1 LSRTPLVSVIIPMYN
16 VEKVIG
22 LTLESIQKQTY
33 SNLEII
39 CANDGSDDATLSI
52 VERRAK
58 LDKRIKPYSHE
69 HRGIVYALNKAIK
82 LSQGKYLAR
91 MDADDI
97 AFLDRIEK
105 QVRYM
110 ESNPDIIASGGA
122 LVEFDESGVLKI
134 VARRPLDHAVML
146 FYQLR
151 NIPIWNP
158 TSIIR
163 RRVLME
169 NNISTDENFPLIEDY
184 KFFFDLSRVG
194 RLGNLPDILHAYRR
208 HTTQTSTKYGEQR
221 AKLAFEFK
229 ADIYKFLCEKYAL
242 NPVRDKPR
250 EWRRK
255 IPRDHDAIWPF
266 LWHTIT
272 RNEDLAKLKKLRL
285 VLFTHLRLTAKPRLI
300 YYIFFRKGYSG
311 HLKASGERG

>member
-1 LSRTPLVSVIIPMYN
+1 MYN
-16 VEKVIG
+16 AEKTIESA
-22 LTLESIQKQTY
+22 LESIQKQTY
-33 SNLEII
+33 SNLEIF
-39 CANDGSDDATLSI
+39 CVNDGSNDETLSI

-69 HRGIVYALNKAIK
+69 HRGVVYTRNKAIE
-82 LSQGKYLAR
+82 LSQSKYLAL

-97 AFLDRIEK
+97 SFLDRIEK

-122 LVEFDESGVLKI
+122 LVEFDESGVLK
-134 VARRPLDHAVML
+134 VVTRRVLDHTIML

-158 TSIIR
+158 TAIIR
-163 RRVLME
+163 RAALLDNDIRYVE
-169 NNISTDENFPLIEDY
+169 KYAYAEDV
-184 KFFFDLSRVG
+184 KLFFDLSRVG
-194 RLGNLPDILHAYRR
+194 KLGNIPDVLLAYRR
-208 HTTQTSTKYGEQR
+208 HTTQISTKHREHQR
-221 AKLAFEFK
+221 KRNHELR
-229 ADIYKFLCEKYAL
+229 ADIYKFLCKKYAL
-242 NPVRDKPR
+242 NPARGSPR

-255 IPRDHDAIWPF
+255 IPRDHEAIWPF

-272 RNEDLAKLKKLRL
+272 RNEDLSKLKKLRL

-300 YYIFFRKGYSG
+300 YYIFFKNRHSNT
-311 HLKASGERG
+311 